1 MMEKRNRSK
10 KNELSFLGDSLSA
23 IYSTKKWK
31 NQWRLFRLAQDWPAI
46 VGTEVARLTA
56 PAFFRQ
62 DVLWIF
68 VQDSAYMQHMQFIK
82 LDLMARVNRIMIEQP
97 AIDIRWMLQPE
108 ILPVPERHTPEPH
121 PVDPEQER
129 SFRGMTESVANQ
141 ECRKAL
147 QRLWRT
153 FASHSK

>member
-1 MMEKRNRSK
+1 
-10 KNELSFLGDSLSA
+10 
-23 IYSTKKWK
+23 
-31 NQWRLFRLAQDWPAI
+31 
-46 VGTEVARLTA
+46 
-56 PAFFRQ
+56 
-62 DVLWIF
+62 
-68 VQDSAYMQHMQFIK
+68 MQHMQFIK
-82 LDLMARVNRIMIEQP
+82 LDLLARVNKITIEQP
-97 AIDIRWMLQPE
+97 VIDIRWMLQPE

-129 SFRGMTESVANQ
+129 SFHGMTESVANQ